1 MSALILAIDQGTHS
15 TRAIVFDAQGRVVAQ
30 ARQAVDLQ
38 ARSHSEAEQD
48 PDEILASLNRVV
60 QQVLA
65 DPALA
70 GRPVGCA
77 GLATQ
82 RSSVV
87 AWDRNT
93 GQALAPVLSW
103 QDRRTAPWIATLAS
117 QEQRIEHLTGL
128 RLSPHYG
135 AGKLRWL
142 LDTVPAVA
150 EAARTGRL
158 LMGPLA
164 SYLLFHLLQDRPA
177 CVDHA
182 NASRT
187 LLWNLH
193 TRDWDDE
200 LLELFGIPR
209 PVLPACRPVC
219 ADYGCIAPGDIPLRA
234 VNGDQTAALYALG
247 APRDDTLLV
256 NIGTGAFVL
265 LPAAV
270 PRCARQ
276 VCWPEFAQRRRRR
289 SLLHRG
295 YGQRGAAALTWA
307 AQRFALTGLE
317 EKLPGW
323 LDDVSEPALFI
334 NTVGGLGAPWWRTGP
349 EPYFESRSPSAP
361 EAMVAVIESILFLIQ
376 ANIGLMCQAAPSVSI
391 IRISGGLANLDAL
404 CQRLA
409 DLSGLEVQRPPQVEA
424 TARGIAWQASG
435 ASVTLAGIGTSR
447 MFHATRESAI
457 ARPLQPVCRHTAD
470 NRMIAGLFSVI
481 SCAEAQRNSPKI
493 VPRQDERRMESQYH
507 THFIFRQDAVSLRTA
522 TTTAANSG
530 SPLPGRGE
538 QPEKAG
544 VVKDVQENRSRQ
556 RAGTVLEETEHQGR
570 EQHQRGPQRRMV
582 DEVQASEHHTGKQV
596 GVRQGSE

>member
-1 MSALILAIDQGTHS
+1 
-15 TRAIVFDAQGRVVAQ
+15 
-30 ARQAVDLQ
+30 
-38 ARSHSEAEQD
+38 
-48 PDEILASLNRVV
+48 
-60 QQVLA
+60 
-65 DPALA
+65 
-70 GRPVGCA
+70 
-77 GLATQ
+77 
-82 RSSVV
+82 
-87 AWDRNT
+87 
-93 GQALAPVLSW
+93 
-103 QDRRTAPWIATLAS
+103 
-117 QEQRIEHLTGL
+117 
-128 RLSPHYG
+128 
-135 AGKLRWL
+135 
-142 LDTVPAVA
+142 
-150 EAARTGRL
+150 
-158 LMGPLA
+158 MGPLA

-219 ADYGCIAPGDIPLRA
+219 ADYGRIAPGDIPLRA

-265 LPAAV
+265 LPVADPAMR
-270 PRCARQ
+270 PAG
-276 VCWPEFAQRRRRR
+276 
-289 SLLHRG
+289 LLAGISHSDAGGGRYYIEG
-295 YGQRGAAALTWA
+295 TVNGAAAALTWA

-376 ANIGLMCQAAPSVSI
+376 ANIGLMCQAAPSVGI

-435 ASVTLAGIGTSR
+435 ASVAWPASGPVACFTPRENPRLRARYNRFVGI
-447 MFHATRESAI
+447 
-457 ARPLQPVCRHTAD
+457 LQT
-470 NRMIAGLFSVI
+470 I
-481 SCAEAQRNSPKI
+481 E
-493 VPRQDERRMESQYH
+493 
-507 THFIFRQDAVSLRTA
+507 
-522 TTTAANSG
+522 
-530 SPLPGRGE
+530 
-538 QPEKAG
+538 
-544 VVKDVQENRSRQ
+544 
-556 RAGTVLEETEHQGR
+556 
-570 EQHQRGPQRRMV
+570 
-582 DEVQASEHHTGKQV
+582 
-596 GVRQGSE
+596 

>member
-1 MSALILAIDQGTHS
+1 MSALTLAIDQGTHS

-30 ARQAVDLQ
+30 ARQAVALQ
-38 ARSHSEAEQD
+38 VRSHSEAEQN
-48 PDEILASLNRVV
+48 PDEILASLHRVV
-60 QQVLA
+60 KQVLV
-65 DPALA
+65 DPALT

-87 AWDRNT
+87 AWDCST
-93 GQALAPVLSW
+93 GQALSPVLSW

-117 QEQRIEHLTGL
+117 HEKRIAQLTGL

-142 LDTVPAVA
+142 FDTVPAVA

-219 ADYGCIAPGDIPLRA
+219 ADYGRTTPGDIPLRA

-247 APRDDTLLV
+247 APRDDTILV

-265 LPAAV
+265 LPVADPATR
-270 PRCARQ
+270 PTG
-276 VCWPEFAQRRRRR
+276 
-289 SLLHRG
+289 LLAGISHSDAGGGRYYIEG
-295 YGQRGAAALTWA
+295 TVNGAAAALTWA

-323 LDDVSEPALFI
+323 LNDITEPALFI

-349 EPYFESRSPSAP
+349 EPYFESSKLSAA

-376 ANIGLMCQAAPSVSI
+376 ANIGLMRQAAPCVGT
-391 IRISGGLANLDAL
+391 IRISGGLSNLDAL

-435 ASVTLAGIGTSR
+435 ASAAWPASGPV
-447 MFHATRESAI
+447 
-457 ARPLQPVCRHTAD
+457 ARFTPRANPGLQARY
-470 NRMIAGLFSVI
+470 
-481 SCAEAQRNSPKI
+481 
-493 VPRQDERRMESQYH
+493 ER
-507 THFIFRQDAVSLRTA
+507 F
-522 TTTAANSG
+522 
-530 SPLPGRGE
+530 
-538 QPEKAG
+538 
-544 VVKDVQENRSRQ
+544 
-556 RAGTVLEETEHQGR
+556 
-570 EQHQRGPQRRMV
+570 
-582 DEVQASEHHTGKQV
+582 V
-596 GVRQGSE
+596 GVLHTLR